1 MFKIAKF
8 KKPLKVIFGFFKSLL
23 TIKNILEIIP
33 IIVIFIILFYIIK
46 RVDLQ
51 DPFLETI
58 ALPKEVI
65 DTGYSEKIFTDKIRD
80 NVQNIINSFSK
91 NKKIVI

>member
-8 KKPLKVIFGFFKSLL
+8 KKQLKVIFGFFKSLL
-23 TIKNILEIIP
+23 TIKKIIEIIP
-33 IIVIFIILFYIIK
+33 IIVKFIILFYIIK

-65 DTGYSEKIFTDKIRD
+65 NTGYSEKIFTDKIRD